1 MKIIKTSL
9 SGVYIIEPKIF
20 KDERGMFVKVF
31 HEQAFKEIGLL
42 SNFKETFYSI
52 SKKNVIRGMHFQI
65 PPFDHVKLVYVVE
78 GKILDVIL
86 DIRRDSSTY
95 GRYTSMEL
103 SSQNRKAVYIP
114 TGFAHGFIVKSNSA
128 IVVYMQ
134 TTVHSPEYDRGIRW
148 DSFGM
153 DWGIKN
159 PITSERDR
167 KFPLLDEFESPFI
180 YKG

>member
-1 MKIIKTSL
+1 MKITKTDL
-9 SGVYIIEPKIF
+9 RGLYIIKPKIF

-31 HEQAFKEIGLL
+31 QEQVFKELGLL

-65 PPFDHVKLVYVVE
+65 PPFDHAKLVYVVE

-86 DIRRDSSTY
+86 DIRKNSPTY
-95 GRYTSMEL
+95 GRCISLEL
-103 SSQNRKAVYIP
+103 SGRNKKAIYIP
-114 TGFAHGFIVKSNSA
+114 SGFAHGFIVKTDSA

-134 TTVHSPEYDRGIRW
+134 TTIYSPEYDKGIRW
-148 DSFGM
+148 DSFGI

-159 PITSERDR
+159 PIISERDGN
-167 KFPLLDEFESPFI
+167 FPSLDRFKSPFV
-180 YKG
+180 YKD